1 MCICAKSLKLFESSS
16 TFYFWHFSSN
26 FDLNVTLD
34 LSNDTLDL
42 NETNIENSSIP
53 TTRLP
58 TTTTFTTTGVENVTE
73 SSVKNTTSR
82 PTIVVTTITRF
93 LN

>member
-1 MCICAKSLKLFESSS
+1 MILCAKSLKLFESSS

-58 TTTTFTTTGVENVTE
+58 TTFTTTGVENVTE

>member
-1 MCICAKSLKLFESSS
+1 MFCAKSLKLFESSS

-58 TTTTFTTTGVENVTE
+58 TTTFTTTGVENVTE

-82 PTIVVTTITRF
+82 PTIVITTITRF